1 MIDWQVMCDGESSM
15 PDPGSP
21 TQPEPPRPARTPG
34 SPTASGPEVDWLLVL
49 SRLVGNFAHQAR
61 NPLAALAALFHVW
74 PTQGREAP
82 AEWAE
87 RGRRQVERL
96 EAMVADVLALEP
108 PARSE
113 SEALPADEI
122 ARRAVE
128 RVRQLS
134 VPGWEDLILAP
145 AAGPLG
151 DSAEGADRAGSAN
164 RALCGSGGEAAV
176 RALAELLRNALEI
189 PADAPWTGG
198 GPRAHLSI
206 GRGEGEIRFEVRDV
220 GPGLT
225 SQELRSSFEPFTS
238 TKRGRPGLG
247 LTVAE
252 ALARR
257 SGGRIEARSQV
268 GLGSVFTLVLPAETR

>member
-1 MIDWQVMCDGESSM
+1 MH
-15 PDPGSP
+15 DPGTP
-21 TQPEPPRPARTPG
+21 TPPEAPRAVRAPG
-34 SPTASGPEVDWLLVL
+34 SAANAGSEVDWLLVL

-113 SEALPADEI
+113 SEILPAEEL
-122 ARRAVE
+122 ARRAIE
-128 RVRQLS
+128 RVRHLS
-134 VPGWEDLILAP
+134 VPGWEDLVLAP
-145 AAGPLG
+145 APSAGG
-151 DSAEGADRAGSAN
+151 ERE
-164 RALCGSGGEAAV
+164 RVVCGSGGEAAV
-176 RALAELLRNALEI
+176 RALAELLRNALEV
-189 PADAPWTGG
+189 PVEGAWAAGR
-198 GPRAHLSI
+198 PRAHLSI
-206 GRGEGEIRFEVRDV
+206 GRGESGIRFEVRDV
-220 GPGLT
+220 GPGLAPH
-225 SQELRSSFEPFTS
+225 ELRSSLEPFTS

-247 LTVAE
+247 LTVAD

-257 SGGRIEARSQV
+257 SGGHIEARSQV
-268 GLGSVFTLVLPAETR
+268 GLGSVFTLVLPSGAR